1 MTGWKEWIAERFF
14 ERELDESYALG
25 VREGMR
31 CAAQTISFRVGIR
44 EKELTKT
51 QLIGL
56 NRALDVINDFK
67 GEMR

>member
-14 ERELDESYALG
+14 ERELDEAYAMG

-31 CAAQTISFRVGIR
+31 SAALTISFRVGLR
-44 EKELTKT
+44 DKDLTKT
-51 QLIGL
+51 QRVGL
-56 NRALDVINDFK
+56 VKAMEVINDFK